1 MSLYL
6 GVAPVYWLPG
16 VSPDLL
22 RSLKIGLFALAV
34 GSVFVHGQTLRG
46 VVPRGLLGPAGFLVL
61 ILLSVPG
68 LVQAINLT
76 SMVELVMDVVFG
88 AVFFW
93 CFFNTKWRGDID
105 PEAVLGRSLV
115 IVSVFSAFTVANS
128 LTGLPDW
135 QSPYGL
141 AIAEAGFGNKRTG
154 WSNGLALY
162 LPGILFL
169 LGHRPLHKSAVR
181 HICCLM
187 ITSVIVASQFLA
199 AGRAG
204 MLLSILTM
212 LVLARM
218 RPMFAILT
226 FSALLV
232 AAAAALPENWY
243 THLRLERL
251 EVGFQTLEDLDHF
264 SAQRIGGYLMAL
276 DALKERPW
284 TGYGIGQV
292 IYETSYAQLTEIHNL
307 WLKWAVSCGVVAP
320 LLFLAMVTRILLSVA
335 QNLRRA
341 AHMGDAVNTAAP
353 GLIVILGAI
362 LSLAEPNVLLGSFQI
377 SAVWWAAAGTV
388 MTMSLKRRIQSGGGK
403 AWPLQ
408 APTERI
414 VPHDNKGESDQ

>member
-1 MSLYL
+1 
-6 GVAPVYWLPG
+6 
-16 VSPDLL
+16 
-22 RSLKIGLFALAV
+22 
-34 GSVFVHGQTLRG
+34 
-46 VVPRGLLGPAGFLVL
+46 
-61 ILLSVPG
+61 
-68 LVQAINLT
+68 
-76 SMVELVMDVVFG
+76 
-88 AVFFW
+88 
-93 CFFNTKWRGDID
+93 
-105 PEAVLGRSLV
+105 
-115 IVSVFSAFTVANS
+115 
-128 LTGLPDW
+128 
-135 QSPYGL
+135 
-141 AIAEAGFGNKRTG
+141 
-154 WSNGLALY
+154 
-162 LPGILFL
+162 
-169 LGHRPLHKSAVR
+169 
-181 HICCLM
+181 
-187 ITSVIVASQFLA
+187 
-199 AGRAG
+199 
-204 MLLSILTM
+204 
-212 LVLARM
+212 
-218 RPMFAILT
+218 
-226 FSALLV
+226 
-232 AAAAALPENWY
+232 
-243 THLRLERL
+243 
-251 EVGFQTLEDLDHF
+251 
-264 SAQRIGGYLMAL
+264 MAL